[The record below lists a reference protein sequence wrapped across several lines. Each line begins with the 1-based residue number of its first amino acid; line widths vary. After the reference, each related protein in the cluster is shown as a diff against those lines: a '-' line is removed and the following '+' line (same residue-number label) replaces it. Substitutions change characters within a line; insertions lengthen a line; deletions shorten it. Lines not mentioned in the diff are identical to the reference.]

1 MTQPI
6 DRAEQFKAEIADMKV
21 KTGRARA
28 ETWLQIL
35 GVVLMV
41 VGIAIAFG
49 AYSASLN
56 VTATPGTN
64 VDLLDSNSYTP
75 LAIAGLAISVTGGFI
90 FLRYSLAKF
99 LRFWLLRQVYE
110 QRAAIDEAAGRNS
123 TGELRPGEA
132 QRGDVQRGDV
142 QRGVDAVGTS

>member
-1 MTQPI
+1 MNYAF
-6 DRAEQFKAEIADMKV
+6 RLSA
-21 KTGRARA
+21 
-28 ETWLQIL
+28 L
-35 GVVLMV
+35 
-41 VGIAIAFG
+41 VGFLAVAFG

-99 LRFWLLRQVYE
+99 MRFWLLRQVYE

-123 TGELRPGEA
+123 TGELRRGEA
-132 QRGDVQRGDV
+132 